1 MEHYINVES
10 EDDPEF
16 TGAAILS
23 TELKKMAGFGKGGE
37 KNFPGILTGLQMQ
50 LYLVIAD
57 FRKRHTKAGK
67 DYGMPVSVLMTPES
81 IWGYETM
88 TAAYRE
94 EPHESWQR
102 IFEHTRKLWPA
113 DDAAIVRLIGK
124 RPGK

>member
-1 MEHYINVES
+1 
-10 EDDPEF
+10 
-16 TGAAILS
+16 
-23 TELKKMAGFGKGGE
+23 
-37 KNFPGILTGLQMQ
+37 
-50 LYLVIAD
+50 LVIAD
-57 FRKRHTKAGK
+57 FRKRQTKAGK